1 VHLGD
6 KVGNVGVNDLLH
18 LLLDLLGEDTTA
30 ELLEESLVLG
40 LEELGAATVSAGSRR
55 SESSQVGSDRITH
68 KDFSQVLILST
79 GTLSS
84 IPLTPA

>member
-1 VHLGD
+1 
-6 KVGNVGVNDLLH
+6 VGVNDLLH

-40 LEELGAATVSAGSRR
+40 LEELGAAKVSAGSRR
-55 SESSQVGSDRITH
+55 SKSNQVESDRVGSDRTGPITH
-68 KDFSQVLILST
+68 KDFSQALILST